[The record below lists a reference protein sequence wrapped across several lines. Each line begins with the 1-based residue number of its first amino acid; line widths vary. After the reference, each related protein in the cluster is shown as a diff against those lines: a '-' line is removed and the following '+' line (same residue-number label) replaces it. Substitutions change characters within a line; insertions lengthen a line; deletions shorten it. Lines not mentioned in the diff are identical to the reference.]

1 MLCVHADVV
10 QVNGTEIMGMTNEEV
25 VKLLT
30 GSESLVTIMLSRESV
45 ATMV

>member
-1 MLCVHADVV
+1 MNVDVM
-10 QVNGTEIMGMTNEEV
+10 QVNGTEVMDMTNEEV

-30 GSESLVTIMLSRESV
+30 GPEPLITMMLSRESV